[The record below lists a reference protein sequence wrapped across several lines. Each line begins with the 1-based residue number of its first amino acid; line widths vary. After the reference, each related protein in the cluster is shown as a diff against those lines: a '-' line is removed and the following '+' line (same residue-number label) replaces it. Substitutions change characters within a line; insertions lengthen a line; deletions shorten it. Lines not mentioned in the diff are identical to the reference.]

1 MSSVSA
7 ADEEQ
12 SASCAPQVVEEK
24 QQPTE
29 DAQECET
36 SGSDAEAATR
46 TPCAFYMRTGTCA
59 YVSDKRAA
67 ICRCSDD
74 ASIAMDMYR
83 RCTSAAAFAGRL
95 AACCPKSYMQT

>member
-1 MSSVSA
+1 MSGVSA
-7 ADEEQ
+7 VEEDQ

-29 DAQECET
+29 DPQECET

-59 YVSDKRAA
+59 YVSAA
-67 ICRCSDD
+67 VLPPAVVD

-83 RCTSAAAFAGRL
+83 LCTSAAAL
-95 AACCPKSYMQT
+95 L